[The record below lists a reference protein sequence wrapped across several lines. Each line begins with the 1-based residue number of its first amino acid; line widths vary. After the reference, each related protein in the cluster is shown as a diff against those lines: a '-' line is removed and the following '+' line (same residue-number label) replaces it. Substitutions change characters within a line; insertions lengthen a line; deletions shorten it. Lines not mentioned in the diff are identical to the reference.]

1 MNPELSDIDL
11 DKTPVAKLI
20 MIIEAAAASKGVE
33 LPPTDKNTWA
43 KYLGRKWIHWQTSD
57 IPGSPITPLQNA
69 PEQ

>member
-20 MIIEAAAASKGVE
+20 MIIEAAAAKGVE

-43 KYLGRKWIHWQTSD
+43 KYLGRK
-57 IPGSPITPLQNA
+57 
-69 PEQ
+69 